1 MKSESERMGE
11 KRMEVCVP
19 HFYYSDVTITLY
31 SEYSKR
37 GSVGVK
43 SESERMEEKR
53 MEVCVPHFYNSD
65 VHYTSKLFVLS
76 SKCINSEACLWIIII
91 PHSNT

>member
-1 MKSESERMGE
+1 
-11 KRMEVCVP
+11 MEVCVP
-19 HFYYSDVTITLY
+19 HFYNSDVTITLY

-65 VHYTSKLFVLS
+65 VHYTSKLFVLRRVYG
-76 SKCINSEACLWIIII
+76 
-91 PHSNT
+91 